1 MANSSLRIL
10 IATGAQTGQI
20 SLQKSSEIGT
30 ETVFHLN
37 FVFCFVASCSDP
49 GYIDRGNRSGRD
61 FSHGKVVIY
70 ECTNQTYSLVGNPRL
85 TCLDG
90 KWDSAR
96 QVAKVSTILDNS
108 MYLAIFVIAE
118 DNYEFLIL
126 CTTPLLP

>member
-1 MANSSLRIL
+1 MVATHLANSSLRIP

-96 QVAKVSTILDNS
+96 PSCQSEYNT
-108 MYLAIFVIAE
+108 
-118 DNYEFLIL
+118 
-126 CTTPLLP
+126 